1 MPTFYV
7 TKQVWIPVV
16 GIFLVG
22 VILVVS
28 PWSKSAVLELTKKV
42 DTAAGH
48 PDITT
53 IPPPPVS
60 ENQCCLG

>member
-42 DTAAGH
+42 DTAAG
-48 PDITT
+48 PTDITT
-53 IPPPPVS
+53 MPPPPVS

>member
-28 PWSKSAVLELTKKV
+28 PWSKSAVLEFNKKV
-42 DTAAGH
+42 DTAAG
-48 PDITT
+48 PTDITT

-60 ENQCCLG
+60 EYQCCLG